1 MTHLPRHPRL
11 LAAALSALAF
21 ILLTPMPAVSSA
33 QENWAAPEITSPT
46 WLNSTPLRMAEL
58 RGKVVL
64 VEFWTYGCSNCRN
77 VEPYI
82 KAWHKQYAPQGVVV
96 IGVHTPEFAHE
107 GELENVKRYI
117 SEHALQHAIAIDN
130 DFAIWKR
137 YRNRFWPTVYV
148 IDKQGLVRYTHIG
161 EGSYDTTER
170 QIRALL
176 AEPWAG

>member
-1 MTHLPRHPRL
+1 MKSMLRHHPFL
-11 LAAALSALAF
+11 APVLAALVYVILAQ
-21 ILLTPMPAVSSA
+21 IPAVGNA
-33 QENWAAPEITSPT
+33 QEAWAAPDISSPT
-46 WLNSTPLRMAEL
+46 WLNSPPLRMAEM

-82 KAWHKQYAPQGVVV
+82 KVWHERYASQGAVV

-107 GELENVKRYI
+107 GDITNVKRYV
-117 SEHALQHAIAIDN
+117 SEHGLRHAIAIDN

-137 YRNRFWPTVYV
+137 YHNRFWPTLYL
-148 IDKQGLVRYTHIG
+148 IDKQGMVRYSHIG
-161 EGSYDTTER
+161 EGNYDTTER

-176 AEPWAG
+176 AEPWTG

>member
-1 MTHLPRHPRL
+1 MTLLPRYHRL
-11 LAAALSALAF
+11 LACVFATLAYV
-21 ILLTPMPAVSSA
+21 LLLQMPTIAYA
-33 QENWAAPEITSPT
+33 QEAWAAPEINSPT
-46 WLNSTPLRMAEL
+46 WLNSEPLRLTEL

-82 KAWHKQYAPQGVVV
+82 KQWHERYAPQGAVI

-107 GELENVKRYI
+107 GKIANVTRYVN
-117 SEHALQHAIAIDN
+117 EHEIRHAIAIDN

-137 YRNRFWPTVYV
+137 YRNRFWPTLYL
-148 IDKQGLVRYTHIG
+148 IDKQGMVRYTHIG
-161 EGSYDTTER
+161 EGNYDKTEH